1 MKVLQCVRRGLSIAA
16 ILAWSICQQAIAQTY
31 SITDLGT
38 LPSFNSS
45 EANGVN
51 PSGQV
56 AGISSN
62 TVSGIDHAFV
72 WSNGTMQD
80 LGTLGFTSSSA
91 LDINALGQAIGNLY
105 NDPAS
110 PHTFIWTS
118 DTGLTDIHDN
128 STGFSSSVA
137 SSINGL
143 GQIVGQL
150 TNDGGDTGH
159 AFLWSSG
166 TGITDLGVM
175 PGLTSS
181 SASDINDLGQV
192 VGSSSPDTGATKGFL
207 WTSDGGF
214 TDLGTL
220 PGFANTDAGAINAST
235 QVVGEAS
242 NDRGP
247 VHGFLWTGSGGM
259 TDLGTLSGF
268 SSLHPSAI
276 NAGGVVVGEASNDPA
291 PGVAFIWQNGVITDL
306 NTLIPS
312 GSGWFLQR
320 ANGMN
325 DAGQIVGKGTIGGQ
339 SHAFLLTPIS

>member
-1 MKVLQCVRRGLSIAA
+1 MKVLSNIGRVLLVVA
-16 ILAWSICQQAIAQTY
+16 ILACGICQKAFAQMY

-51 PSGQV
+51 ASGQV
-56 AGISSN
+56 AGISSD
-62 TVSGIDHAFV
+62 TVNVIDHAFV
-72 WSNGTMQD
+72 WSGGTMQD
-80 LGTLGFTSSSA
+80 LGTLGFSSSSA
-91 LDINALGQAIGNLY
+91 IDINALGQAIGNLY
-105 NDPAS
+105 NSPDS

-118 DTGLTDIHDN
+118 DAGLTDIHDP

-137 SSINGL
+137 SAINGL
-143 GQIVGQL
+143 SQIVGQL

-181 SASDINDLGQV
+181 SASDINDSGQV
-192 VGSSSPDTGATKGFL
+192 VGSSWSDTSATKAFL

-214 TDLGTL
+214 TDLGKL
-220 PGFANTDAGAINAST
+220 PGFINADGGAINASA

-242 NDRGP
+242 NNRGP
-247 VHGFLWTGSGGM
+247 VHGFLWTSSAGM
-259 TDLGTLSGF
+259 SDLGTLSGF
-268 SSLHPSAI
+268 SSLHPSAV

-291 PGVAFIWQNGVITDL
+291 PGVAFIWRNGVITDL
-306 NTLIPS
+306 NSLIPS
-312 GSGWFLQR
+312 GSGWVLLR
-320 ANGMN
+320 ANGIN
-325 DAGQIVGKGTIGGQ
+325 DAGQIVGLGTIGGQ
-339 SHAFLLTPIS
+339 SHGFLLTPIS